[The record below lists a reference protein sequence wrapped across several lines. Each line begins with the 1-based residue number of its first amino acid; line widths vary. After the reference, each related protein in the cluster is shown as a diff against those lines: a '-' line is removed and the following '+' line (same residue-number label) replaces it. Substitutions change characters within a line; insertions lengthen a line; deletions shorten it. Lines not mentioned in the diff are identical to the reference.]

1 MHSTLIYSYTF
12 ILNQKKMNMNIFR
25 ERVGGLAAFALAS
38 VGRAGRAA
46 PTVNLTLYRITPRN
60 YTGEEL
66 RHWVGRRRCISSAST
81 AVSRRVRRKIGSNL
95 LCQNEPILQI
105 PGFNVY
111 TRTIV
116 EADARF
122 GDYSECNPDPD
133 TGVFACGHF
142 HFHHRA
148 CWFND
153 TENPQWKQEFA
164 DFCDPNVCSCDA
176 VEKESVGH
184 EALGDVFG
192 RFSVKDWPQ
201 QCLDDFYA
209 VEDYVFGKPTHTLDG
224 GREARATPV
233 PTPRTI
239 ISGCGGYTYHI

>member
-1 MHSTLIYSYTF
+1 MRTNSLGFATA
-12 ILNQKKMNMNIFR
+12 NMPPPQ
-25 ERVGGLAAFALAS
+25 ERS
-38 VGRAGRAA
+38 VTVAVDEPPA
-46 PTVNLTLYRITPRN
+46 P
-60 YTGEEL
+60 
-66 RHWVGRRRCISSAST
+66 RRSFM
-81 AVSRRVRRKIGSNL
+81 SRSNL

-201 QCLDDFYA
+201 QCLDDSRA
-209 VEDYVFGKPTHTLDG
+209 SLVVRALSVFPNCEVKRAQSVVPFVDG
-224 GREARATPV
+224 NVNHLFRGIGARDL
-233 PTPRTI
+233 
-239 ISGCGGYTYHI
+239 